1 MKPKDKLSDK
11 FEEVFIDLVVSNY
24 KLGVAEYNRNPSY
37 NSSHFHATAEIR
49 LLDYLQ
55 KNNPELWTKI
65 QHKLNEIEF
74 APIVA
79 HVIIKSG
86 LPQRLLEKL
95 CQDWNNEMY
104 IESEQSLHSW
114 IIK

>member
-1 MKPKDKLSDK
+1 MKLRDKM
-11 FEEVFIDLVVSNY
+11 I
-24 KLGVAEYNRNPSY
+24 
-37 NSSHFHATAEIR
+37 EI
-49 LLDYLQ
+49 L
-55 KNNPELWTKI
+55 ESKI
-65 QHKLNEIEF
+65 QLT
-74 APIVA
+74 
-79 HVIIKSG
+79 IKSG